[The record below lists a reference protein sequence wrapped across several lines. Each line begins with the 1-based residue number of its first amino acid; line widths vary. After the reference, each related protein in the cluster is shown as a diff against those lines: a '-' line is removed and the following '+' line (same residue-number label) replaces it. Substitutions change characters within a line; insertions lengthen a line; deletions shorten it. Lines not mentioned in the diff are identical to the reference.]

1 MSFPSDPSAL
11 GGMLGGLQQQ
21 MESMKAQAAA
31 TEVTGRAGGGL
42 VEVVA
47 NGGMEVVTVRIS
59 DDVMDDREM
68 LEDLVTAAANDAL
81 RQAQSLMGQQVAQL
95 MGGLPPGMF

>member
-1 MSFPSDPSAL
+1 MPRL
-11 GGMLGGLQQQ
+11 
-21 MESMKAQAAA
+21 EERE
-31 TEVTGRAGGGL
+31 EVRLEAGEGGL